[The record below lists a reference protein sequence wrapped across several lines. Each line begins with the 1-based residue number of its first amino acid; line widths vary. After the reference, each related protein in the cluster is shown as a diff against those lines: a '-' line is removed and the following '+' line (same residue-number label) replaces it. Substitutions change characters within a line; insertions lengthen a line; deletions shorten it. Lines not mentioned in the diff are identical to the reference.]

1 MKLGI
6 LSPVS
11 RPSMRANRNGQT
23 HEVNMSIN
31 IGKYHAEGPFG
42 NENNLQPQ
50 SGVYVIL
57 GRGNGTANWNV
68 VDIGESENIRERVA
82 NHDRAPCWRG
92 QGHAQLS
99 VAAIYA
105 DARSRMLIERQLRAQ
120 FNPPCGLI

>member
-1 MKLGI
+1 
-6 LSPVS
+6 
-11 RPSMRANRNGQT
+11 
-23 HEVNMSIN
+23 MSIN
-31 IGKYHAEGPFG
+31 IGSYHAVGPFG
-42 NENNLQPQ
+42 NENNLQAR

-57 GRGNGTANWNV
+57 GRHSTASTWNV
-68 VDIGESENIRERVA
+68 VDIGESQNIRERVS

-105 DARSRMLIERQLRAQ
+105 DAHNRMLIERQLRAE